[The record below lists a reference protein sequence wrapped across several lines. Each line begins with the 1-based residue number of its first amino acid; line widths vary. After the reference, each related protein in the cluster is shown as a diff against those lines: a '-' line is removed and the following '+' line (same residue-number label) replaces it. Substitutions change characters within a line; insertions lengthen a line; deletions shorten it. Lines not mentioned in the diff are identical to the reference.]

1 MGFTVGL
8 CLSISSKVAAVDGR
22 REEDLQSPGQSALQR
37 RSQYGRRANALGRSW
52 SIEIPQR
59 ARRAGALAGGH
70 GKRSDLTSWLEH
82 THNTQD
88 RRRSRRDY
96 PVDQESSQ
104 LSRRARTKRAST
116 GKKTTSYA
124 QLCTRS
130 RRKRLRGLQCGRRR
144 CMTRLRRP
152 GFHHAIVEGFARG
165 DGEMFL
171 RKYERTCNFPPLDR
185 TGPRD
190 KGSRGRN
197 VRSRCRCS
205 LSPAIRI
212 SSRGWPRSSSTDEP
226 SDPPSR
232 VFSVFGFGFYLILV
246 LGVYERLKKRTDE
259 RKGCCTELASGLG
272 TARGGLLSR
281 LRGRRR
287 TLICL
292 LPESERRT
300 GRRRRPAA
308 RR

>member
-1 MGFTVGL
+1 M
-8 CLSISSKVAAVDGR
+8 
-22 REEDLQSPGQSALQR
+22 
-37 RSQYGRRANALGRSW
+37 
-52 SIEIPQR
+52 
-59 ARRAGALAGGH
+59 
-70 GKRSDLTSWLEH
+70 TSWLEH

-96 PVDQESSQ
+96 PEVQESSQ

-232 VFSVFGFGFYLILV
+232 VFKWFLV
-246 LGVYERLKKRTDE
+246 LGILICDRRVCVRSRRRDREKWEMHPMVDGGRARGERNP
-259 RKGCCTELASGLG
+259 ASGSRREDVDG
-272 TARGGLLSR
+272 GRIVFVRGDR
-281 LRGRRR
+281 RGVSTSTTR
-287 TLICL
+287 
-292 LPESERRT
+292 
-300 GRRRRPAA
+300 
-308 RR
+308 

>member
-1 MGFTVGL
+1 M
-8 CLSISSKVAAVDGR
+8 R
-22 REEDLQSPGQSALQR
+22 R
-37 RSQYGRRANALGRSW
+37 
-52 SIEIPQR
+52 R
-59 ARRAGALAGGH
+59 ARRQPATLSSARGHEESDSAVCSAGDEGAF
-70 GKRSDLTSWLEH
+70 R
-82 THNTQD
+82 
-88 RRRSRRDY
+88 
-96 PVDQESSQ
+96 
-104 LSRRARTKRAST
+104 
-116 GKKTTSYA
+116 
-124 QLCTRS
+124 
-130 RRKRLRGLQCGRRR
+130 
-144 CMTRLRRP
+144 TRLRRP
-152 GFHHAIVEGFARG
+152 GFHHAIVEGVARG

-190 KGSRGRN
+190 KGSRSRN

-232 VFSVFGFGFYLILV
+232 VFSVFGFSFYMVLV
-246 LGVYERLKKRTDE
+246 LGVYERGLKKGTDE

-287 TLICL
+287 TVS
-292 LPESERRT
+292 P
-300 GRRRRPAA
+300 
-308 RR
+308 